1 MVRCIIH
8 ELPWLK
14 RTKFCE
20 KSFII
25 KKVKDGECEETS
37 RDRTWIKDCQ
47 KVLEKVIFC
56 EKYAKTISDQ
66 TSICGKN

>member
-25 KKVKDGECEETS
+25 QKKVKDGECEETS
-37 RDRTWIKDCQ
+37 SDRTWIKDYLPKTQ
-47 KVLEKVIFC
+47 K
-56 EKYAKTISDQ
+56 SDLL
-66 TSICGKN
+66 